1 MPPAPPPAQDQV
13 TTPPGHRRQHT
24 RLRLSGLACAVV
36 LAAAL
41 PLAGAFAGPVD
52 DGAGGRHADAAPGD
66 TAPGHPAREDTTHGD
81 PTRKDLTGEAPAPAR
96 GSLLGAPDRS
106 TASRCGPQLVSPEG
120 VEAQTCVLTQS
131 DDTWARTYYR
141 NATGAALSAVLT
153 LMAPDG
159 RTVQITCA
167 VGGGD
172 EPGLCETPRGR
183 TRGAAAEYQA
193 VAEYA
198 SDAESPLLLRAGS
211 NSAP

>member
-13 TTPPGHRRQHT
+13 TPPPGHRRSHT

-52 DGAGGRHADAAPGD
+52 GGSHGDAAPGD
-66 TAPGHPAREDTTHGD
+66 TAPKNPSSKNPSSKDPSPEDSASV
-81 PTRKDLTGEAPAPAR
+81 TR
-96 GSLLGAPDRS
+96 SLLGAPDRS

-120 VEAQTCVLTQS
+120 VEAQTCVLTQG
-131 DDTWARTYYR
+131 DETWARTYYR
-141 NATGAALSAVLT
+141 NATGVALSTVLT
-153 LMAPDG
+153 LMAPGG

-198 SDAESPLLLRAGS
+198 SDAESPLLLRSGS